1 MHQLP
6 SDRLHLAEPLF
17 EDSRFHASILAVL
30 AGTADG
36 EVLVDNVSEPAVA
49 ILSGPEGIYLGMR
62 PDADPSLARRH
73 IADWAYVY
81 EPSETGVPEDA
92 LPHAHFVQHPR
103 VVYRLDAFARQP
115 NLPALPAGATLRT
128 ADLDGVEIEID
139 GTLVSW
145 CRPDCSVPGYMEIG
159 VGTVPGYRRRGLA
172 YAAAATMISLA
183 AAAGYSLGWHCHASN
198 RASRA
203 LAQRLGFDLA
213 AEYAARSASLPA
225 ENAGDLQE
233 SELLHLAG
241 RFRDGAADL
250 NWLRFHAAAAFCQ
263 AGQTDAALDDL
274 NVLVRNGWS
283 GRRGWL
289 ENHWAFEPLRGSPAF
304 LEVLAR
310 LPE

>member
-6 SDRLHLAEPLF
+6 SDRLHLARPLF
-17 EDSRFHASILAVL
+17 EDSRFHGSILAVL

-36 EVLVDNVSEPAVA
+36 EVLVDSLSEPAVA
-49 ILSGPEGIYLGMR
+49 VLSGPEGIYLGLS

-81 EPSETGVPEDA
+81 EPSATGMREDA
-92 LPHAHFVQHPR
+92 LPHPHFVQHAR
-103 VVYRLDAFARQP
+103 LAYRLDASAPQP
-115 NLPALPAGATLRT
+115 QTPALPMGARLRA

-139 GTLVSW
+139 GALVSW

-159 VGTVPGYRRRGLA
+159 VGTIPGFRRRGLA
-172 YAAAATMISLA
+172 HAAAATMTSLA
-183 AAAGYSLGWHCHASN
+183 AAAGYAVGWHCHASN

-203 LAQRLGFDLA
+203 LARRLGFDLV
-213 AEYAARSASLPA
+213 AEYTARSASLPA
-225 ENAGDLQE
+225 ENAGDLHE
-233 SELLHLAG
+233 AELLHLAG
-241 RFRDGAADL
+241 RFRDGAADF

-263 AGQTDAALDDL
+263 AGQTNAALDDL
-274 NVLVRNGWS
+274 HALVRNGWS
-283 GRRGWL
+283 GRRDWL
-289 ENHWAFEPLRGSPAF
+289 ESHWAFEPLQGSPAF